1 VRLGGIV
8 LSEKDK
14 QKVWIKFIIYTLVV
28 GGIVAAFS
36 VMSDHLPLVTSMTTP
51 ELMVS
56 YVAIMLNS
64 LPGWFIMAMFVG
76 YVFGTRTRQAACF
89 GSLYIISSITMY
101 FVIGHFYNDQPD
113 SVVWSLKDIIYIFI
127 TWYGASVVGGIVGG
141 IVGFLFIKKPVV
153 LVTLPAGLLLQLFL
167 NGTRGWSDILGM
179 AQSVTYCLI
188 IISVF
193 IYFFRLK
200 TIKNKKV
207 KHFA

>member
-1 VRLGGIV
+1 
-8 LSEKDK
+8 
-14 QKVWIKFIIYTLVV
+14 
-28 GGIVAAFS
+28 
-36 VMSDHLPLVTSMTTP
+36 
-51 ELMVS
+51 
-56 YVAIMLNS
+56 
-64 LPGWFIMAMFVG
+64 
-76 YVFGTRTRQAACF
+76 
-89 GSLYIISSITMY
+89 MY

>member
-1 VRLGGIV
+1 
-8 LSEKDK
+8 LSHKDK
-14 QKVWIKFIIYTLVV
+14 QKVWVKFIIFTLVV
-28 GGIVAAFS
+28 GGIVAVFS

-64 LPGWFIMAMFVG
+64 LPGWFIMAMVVG
-76 YVFGTRTRQAACF
+76 YVFGTRTRQAAYF
-89 GSLYIISSITMY
+89 GSLYIVSSITMY

-113 SVVWSLKDIIYIFI
+113 SVVWGLKDILYTFI
-127 TWYGASVVGGIVGG
+127 TWYGASVVGGIIGG
-141 IVGFLFIKKPVV
+141 IVGFLFTKKPFV

-167 NGTRGWSDILGM
+167 NGTRGWSDVLGM

-200 TIKNKKV
+200 TLKNKKV

>member
-1 VRLGGIV
+1 MRIGGIR
-8 LSEKDK
+8 LPDKDK
-14 QKVWIKFIIYTLVV
+14 RKVWVKFIIFTVVV

-36 VMSDHLPLVTSMTTP
+36 VMSDHLPFVTSMTIP

-64 LPGWFIMAMFVG
+64 LPGWFIMAMVVG
-76 YVFGTRTRQAACF
+76 YVFGTCTREAACF
-89 GSLYIISSITMY
+89 GSLYIVSSITMY
-101 FVIGHFYNDQPD
+101 FVIGHFYSDQPD
-113 SVVWSLKDIIYIFI
+113 GVVWGLKDMMYIFI
-127 TWYGASVVGGIVGG
+127 TWYGASVIGGIVGG
-141 IVGFLFIKKPVV
+141 MVGFLFTKKPVV

-167 NGTRGWSDILGM
+167 NGTRGWSDIVGM
-179 AQSVTYCLI
+179 AQSITYCLI

-200 TIKNKKV
+200 TTKNKEA